1 MALALDT
8 NGLADRQRAVVE
20 DQGAANNEKRPA

>member
-8 NGLADRQRAVVE
+8 NGLADRQRTVVE
-20 DQGAANNEKRPA
+20 DQDAANNEKRPA